1 MSYILDA
8 LRKSELERRSPG
20 TSSAPNH
27 RMMPATQT
35 KTADSVRRQRPDQ
48 SISRWYWALGCAL
61 AINGGI
67 TLYHHNAD
75 SRHQGSGNQSVSQ
88 VVTSEATGP
97 RLVAPTV
104 LSASPPQ
111 ETRVRFSLTTR
122 DNISGN
128 VSLLREKSAEFRN
141 AVPKMTVDLHVYTER
156 PSERFTLIN
165 MSKFREGDEIAPRL
179 ILEKITPTGV
189 IVSFN
194 GEPFRINTRL

>member
-8 LRKSELERRSPG
+8 LRKSELARRSPD
-20 TSSAPNH
+20 TSPGATH
-27 RMMPATQT
+27 RTMPTTQT
-35 KTADSVRRQRPDQ
+35 KTADPVRRQRSDQ

-75 SRHQGSGNQSVSQ
+75 SRHQASSSQSISQ

-97 RLVAPTV
+97 RLIAPTV
-104 LSASPPQ
+104 LSASPRQ
-111 ETRVRFSLTTR
+111 EMPVRS
-122 DNISGN
+122 DPKAPDDAGD
-128 VSLLREKSAEFRN
+128 VSLLREKSAAFRN

-156 PSERFTLIN
+156 PSERFALIN

-179 ILEKITPTGV
+179 ILEQITPTGV

-194 GEPFRINTRL
+194 SEPFRINTRL